1 MNDAIRNEIV
11 RRLAAVRP
19 SPKSELNF
27 NSPFELLIAVM
38 LSAQTTDQKVNAV
51 TPALFAKAPTPQA
64 MAALNPEDVEPFI
77 KTLGLFRS
85 KAKHVVEASRILCEK
100 HNALVPQDFQ
110 ALVSLPGVGE
120 KTAKV
125 VLNVAFGRPL
135 MAVDTHIFRVCNRT
149 GLCIGKTVK
158 EVEDKLPALIDKEFI
173 QDAHHYILLH
183 GRYVCKAQ
191 KPQCGLCVI
200 REYCKSYPLVK
211 E

>member
-100 HNALVPQDFQ
+100 YNALVPQDFQ

-135 MAVDTHIFRVCNRT
+135 MAVDTHIFRVSGRT
-149 GLCIGKTVK
+149 GLSRAKT
-158 EVEDKLPALIDKEFI
+158 PAAVGAFLEKHLASDLLIN
-173 QDAHHYILLH
+173 AHHWILLH
-183 GRYVCKAQ
+183 GRYCCTAR
-191 KPQCGLCVI
+191 KPQCAQCPIADLC
-200 REYCKSYPLVK
+200 EYK
-211 E
+211 EKTY